1 MSEEDK
7 DFPPDIMNQL
17 FPDRYTVHPCADK
30 LNKDK
35 AAVFNY
41 FPPEEIKA
49 QREAFDE
56 FLKSLDSLYG
66 AISRLAKGI
75 VEWAETY
82 HDEIEHIRKRIEENK
97 AKEASK

>member
-35 AAVFNY
+35 A
-41 FPPEEIKA
+41 K
-49 QREAFDE
+49 AFDE

-82 HDEIEHIRKRIEENK
+82 HDEIERIRKRIEENK
-97 AKEASK
+97 AKEVSK

>member
-7 DFPPDIMNQL
+7 GFPPDIMNQL
-17 FPDRYTVHPCADK
+17 FPDRYTLHAYANK

-35 AAVFNY
+35 AVVFNY
-41 FPPEEIKA
+41 FSPEEIEA
-49 QREAFDE
+49 QRKAFDE

-82 HDEIEHIRKRIEENK
+82 HDEIERIRKRIEENK
-97 AKEASK
+97 AKEVSK

>member
-7 DFPPDIMNQL
+7 GFPLDIMNQL
-17 FPDRYTVHPCADK
+17 FPDRYTLHACADK

-35 AAVFNY
+35 AVVFNY
-41 FPPEEIKA
+41 FSPEEIEA
-49 QREAFDE
+49 QRKAFDE

-82 HDEIEHIRKRIEENK
+82 HDEIERIRKRIEENK
-97 AKEASK
+97 AKEVSK

>member
-1 MSEEDK
+1 MTEQDK
-7 DFPPDIMNQL
+7 CFPPDIMNQL
-17 FPDRYTVHPCADK
+17 FPDRYTVYPCADK

-82 HDEIEHIRKRIEENK
+82 HDDIERIRKRIEENK
-97 AKEASK
+97 AKEVSK

>member
-7 DFPPDIMNQL
+7 GFPPDIMNQL
-17 FPDRYTVHPCADK
+17 FPDRYTLHACVDK

-35 AAVFNY
+35 AVVFNY
-41 FPPEEIKA
+41 FSPEEIEA
-49 QREAFDE
+49 QRKAFDE

-75 VEWAETY
+75 VEWEEEH
-82 HDEIEHIRKRIEENK
+82 HDEIIRIKRELDRRK
-97 AKEASK
+97 KEVSK